1 MAKTKNNHNDLKEQK
16 QSKTPKRIKKMTL
29 EPIKGTKTGKNLC
42 KHQLYITE
50 NEPTMKQEIN
60 RSTYYK

>member
-1 MAKTKNNHNDLKEQK
+1 
-16 QSKTPKRIKKMTL
+16 MTI

-42 KHQLYITE
+42 KHQIYITE

-60 RSTYYK
+60 RSAYYKQIFCVGVCKVFLC